1 MLGIHLDNPKKID
14 VSDPTSDDFYN
25 YFRQTAKKN
34 ALIYEEVF
42 ATLPSDHVRKFEQL
56 NGYSDAPKL
65 KETDPI
71 LVRRRRRR
79 NCSTKK
85 KCFSLGPRKIKRNSR
100 FHRRISFVFS

>member
-14 VSDPTSDDFYN
+14 VSDPVSDGFYN

-42 ATLPSDHVRKFEQL
+42 ATIPSDHVRKFEQL
-56 NGYSDAPKL
+56 NGYSDRPKL

-71 LVRRRRRR
+71 LVRRR
-79 NCSTKK
+79 NFSTKK
-85 KCFSLGPRKIKRNSR
+85 KCFSLGPRQIKRNSR